1 MKQQKH
7 NNRKK
12 NTPYYLWGIHSVIA
26 AINNK
31 NRILMKIYV
40 SRNNLPMLTKL
51 EGYDGLNIE
60 IKENSDI
67 DKLFSNR
74 KIHQGIVLETKPLVK
89 VDYKESIKGQ
99 NIIVAL
105 DQIKDPQ
112 NIGSIIRTTK
122 FFGGSV
128 VITTKKNS
136 PGESGALAKAA
147 SGMLESIKL
156 VEVSNLSNTLKD
168 LSKKGYIIIG
178 LDENGDLSLKDINFN
193 KSQNKVLVLGSEGK
207 GLRRLTKIKCDYLA
221 KIENSDV
228 SFSTLNVST
237 SAAIALYQLNN

>member
-67 DKLFSNR
+67 DKLFPNR

-147 SGMLESIKL
+147 SGILESIKL

-178 LDENGDLSLKDINFN
+178 LDENGDISLKDLNFN
-193 KSQNKVLVLGSEGK
+193 KNQNKVLVLGSEGK

-221 KIENSDV
+221 RIENSDI